1 MSSRVR
7 SLTDGLAV
15 DPFGGWRIPLCS
27 DGGLRDRF
35 RGALLGMSLA
45 PVALGCGPVHF
56 PDALSQGLTQAR
68 LRAAVPKLLR
78 YCDSWERR
86 RDWVFSV
93 SAAHDSVDNSS
104 VDSSS
109 ADSGELIAW
118 VQVLILGDFLEMVLF
133 DFQSNFNPAEFK
145 AALTGLKRR
154 LTHYDLTTSQH
165 QYYLETLAELASAS
179 QPSNSSAFAGAILS
193 ALHYCESYGFCVQA
207 AAAWGGIAPAIA
219 GLLAG
224 ARGSQSCIPVLW
236 LSTEEPLPGGSG
248 DMSDMKQSAVVA
260 MADKLFAQW
269 AGIP

>member
-1 MSSRVR
+1 MR

-15 DPFGGWRIPLCS
+15 DPFGGGISLCS

-45 PVALGCGPVHF
+45 PVALGCSPDHS
-56 PDALSQGLTQAR
+56 PDALIQGLTQAR

-93 SAAHDSVDNSS
+93 SAAHDSVD
-104 VDSSS
+104 
-109 ADSGELIAW
+109 SGELITW

-133 DFQSNFNPAEFK
+133 DFQSDFNPAEFK

-154 LTHYDLTTSQH
+154 LTHYHLTTSQH
-165 QYYLETLAELASAS
+165 QYYLETLAELGSASA
-179 QPSNSSAFAGAILS
+179 PSNSSAFAGAIVS
-193 ALHYCESYGFCVQA
+193 ALYYRESYGFCVQA

-236 LSTEEPLPGGSG
+236 LLTDEPLPGGSG
-248 DMSDMKQSAVVA
+248 DMSDMKRSAIVA

-269 AGIP
+269 AGIL